1 MPLVAGVDSSTQSCK
16 VVIADAET
24 GQILRTGAARHPEGT
39 EVDPGH
45 WFAALDEAIVQ
56 AGGIQDV
63 LAISIAGQQH
73 GMVLLDEMGEVLRP
87 ALLWNDVRSASQAD
101 SLIQLLAESQQQDG
115 RVAWSQLTGSVPVAS
130 FTVTKLRWV
139 LENEPE
145 IMRRAAAVCL
155 PHDWLTWKLSGSNS
169 IDDLR
174 TDRSDA
180 SGTGYFSSSE
190 ESYLPE
196 ILKLAAG
203 KNLALPRV
211 LRPFELAGNLKG
223 GASIGP
229 GMGDNAAAAFGLG
242 AFLGQGVLSL
252 GTSGVVSVIAREAT
266 QDPSGTVAGFADGT
280 GKFLPLA
287 CTLNGA
293 RVLDATAK
301 LLGVSHKQLAEL
313 ALAAAPGAG
322 GLTLLPYFEGE
333 RTPNL
338 PDATGSLYGITAANL
353 NPANIARA
361 SIEGLL
367 CGLAEALQAITA
379 LGVSVDALTMVGGA
393 ARNAAVQ
400 AIAPAIFGMNV
411 SLPEPGEYVALGAAR
426 QAASVLAG
434 SEISWPS
441 KRTKVL
447 SAEPDL
453 ATRTKYAEIR
463 DSFVSSNN

>member
-1 MPLVAGVDSSTQSCK
+1 
-16 VVIADAET
+16 
-24 GQILRTGAARHPEGT
+24 
-39 EVDPGH
+39 
-45 WFAALDEAIVQ
+45 
-56 AGGIQDV
+56 
-63 LAISIAGQQH
+63 
-73 GMVLLDEMGEVLRP
+73 
-87 ALLWNDVRSASQAD
+87 
-101 SLIQLLAESQQQDG
+101 
-115 RVAWSQLTGSVPVAS
+115 
-130 FTVTKLRWV
+130 
-139 LENEPE
+139 
-145 IMRRAAAVCL
+145 
-155 PHDWLTWKLSGSNS
+155 
-169 IDDLR
+169 
-174 TDRSDA
+174 
-180 SGTGYFSSSE
+180 
-190 ESYLPE
+190 
-196 ILKLAAG
+196 
-203 KNLALPRV
+203 
-211 LRPFELAGNLKG
+211 
-223 GASIGP
+223 
-229 GMGDNAAAAFGLG
+229 MGDNAAAAFGLG

-338 PDATGSLYGITAANL
+338 PGATGSLYGITAANL

-400 AIAPAIFGMNV
+400 AIAPAILGMKV

-463 DSFVSSNN
+463 DAFISSNN